1 MSFKENSYQQMSF
14 TDSFVGLTAR
24 EQNALEKSW
33 AKVFADEI
41 FPAIDEK
48 RFSVLYSDKASRP
61 NTPVNV
67 IVGALII
74 KELFDY
80 SDDEMVEN
88 LMLDFRIQYALHTT
102 SFEEQPLSDKTLSR
116 FRKRC
121 YDYERLHNQDLY
133 HDCVKDLSAAIAK
146 IMNINGR
153 IRRMDSMMIESNIRK
168 LSRMELIYTCIAKLA
183 VYIENKTSTNLPEE
197 LKHYSDPN
205 DFNKVIYHQ
214 RSTDAEIRIKQL
226 LEDADTLLNLC
237 GSDYED
243 VTEYEL
249 FVRCLTE
256 QTTIDNSVRRLRT
269 KEEGTMNSTALQNP
283 SDPEATYRSKGGKS
297 HRGYVANIEESVGKS
312 ASVITDYRYE
322 QNIQSDS
329 AFLKEHLEQ
338 MSKQKETV
346 SLVADG
352 AYSGT
357 DNTKLAESKNVE
369 LITTSLVG
377 REAADILADFE
388 FNEDGTKV
396 LKCPAGHE
404 PKSCKPST
412 GIGYGQDLRYHDPT
426 ETQPAG
432 ADPF

>member
-1 MSFKENSYQQMSF
+1 MSFKENSCQQISI
-14 TDSFVGLTAR
+14 TDSFTTLTAR
-24 EQNALEKSW
+24 EQKALEKSW

-41 FPAIDEK
+41 FPAIDEQ

-67 IVGALII
+67 IVGALFI

-133 HDCVKDLSAAIAK
+133 HDCVKDLSTAIAK

-183 VYIENKTSTNLPEE
+183 VYIDNKTNISLPEE

-226 LEDADTLLNLC
+226 LEDADTLLDLC
-237 GSDYED
+237 GCDYED
-243 VTEYEL
+243 ITEYEL
-249 FVRCLTE
+249 F
-256 QTTIDNSVRRLRT
+256 SV
-269 KEEGTMNSTALQNP
+269 
-283 SDPEATYRSKGGKS
+283 
-297 HRGYVANIEESVGKS
+297 
-312 ASVITDYRYE
+312 
-322 QNIQSDS
+322 
-329 AFLKEHLEQ
+329 
-338 MSKQKETV
+338 
-346 SLVADG
+346 
-352 AYSGT
+352 
-357 DNTKLAESKNVE
+357 
-369 LITTSLVG
+369 
-377 REAADILADFE
+377 
-388 FNEDGTKV
+388 
-396 LKCPAGHE
+396 C
-404 PKSCKPST
+404 
-412 GIGYGQDLRYHDPT
+412 
-426 ETQPAG
+426 
-432 ADPF
+432 